1 MPTPMVKST
10 YALDTETLA
19 ALEQVAKRWG
29 VTKAEA
35 LRRAIRAA
43 AQGGTAMQSERLEAL
58 AELRRVMKLRP
69 DEARAWQRRV
79 RAERRQSSQ
88 KRLRR
93 KA

>member
-1 MPTPMVKST
+1 MVKST
-10 YALDTETLA
+10 YALDPETLA

-29 VTKAEA
+29 VTKSEA

-43 AQGGTAMQSERLEAL
+43 AQGGTAMQSERLA
-58 AELRRVMKLRP
+58 AWDELRRVVGLRP
-69 DEARAWQRRV
+69 DAARAWQQRV
-79 RAERRQSSQ
+79 RAERRRSSA

>member
-1 MPTPMVKST
+1 MATPMVKST
-10 YALDTETLA
+10 YALDPETLA

-29 VTKAEA
+29 VTKSEA

-43 AQGGTAMQSERLEAL
+43 AQGGTAMQSERLAAL
-58 AELRRVMKLRP
+58 DELQRVMGLRP
-69 DEARAWQRRV
+69 DAARAWQQRV
-79 RAERRQSSQ
+79 RAERRRSSM

>member
-43 AQGGTAMQSERLEAL
+43 AQGYSRSDWRLWL
-58 AELRRVMKLRP
+58 
-69 DEARAWQRRV
+69 
-79 RAERRQSSQ
+79 SSS
-88 KRLRR
+88 
-93 KA
+93 A